1 MQVQKSTKIRKT
13 RTRTSNE
20 SNLIVFRHFRNQNK
34 DRKVIPESERL
45 IKEKNEWGDY
55 KVNTLQI
62 KQLEKAHDNDLNK
75 SVSEHFKMNSLL

>member
-1 MQVQKSTKIRKT
+1 
-13 RTRTSNE
+13 
-20 SNLIVFRHFRNQNK
+20 
-34 DRKVIPESERL
+34 VIPESERL